1 MEAMSQLTLADQ
13 GGTPRL
19 SRRRR
24 RWPLIGILAVAVLPG
39 VLAIWWFQWVPN
51 WRPPLEEGERYG
63 IDVSAHQDV
72 IDWRQ
77 VAGDGI
83 TFAYIKATE
92 GGDFTDDQF
101 DENWRGAQDAGLD
114 RGAYHYFTLCTP
126 GAEQAHHFI
135 DVAPPENDA
144 LPPAVDLELAGN
156 CSARP
161 GPSEVRGQLG
171 DFIRLVEEAWG
182 REIILYVGDDFER
195 AYPVRHEL
203 DRPLWHRRFLL
214 RPDLDGWLI
223 WQLHGYAR
231 VDGIDGGVD
240 LDVMRP
246 SPLSRQHDAAS

>member
-1 MEAMSQLTLADQ
+1 MAHLA
-13 GGTPRL
+13 
-19 SRRRR
+19 RRRR
-24 RWPLIGILAVAVLPG
+24 RGALVGICAVAFLAG
-39 VLAIWWFQWVPN
+39 VLAAWWFLWVPS
-51 WRPPLEEGERYG
+51 WRPPLKEGERYG

-77 VAGDGI
+77 VANDGI

-92 GGDFTDDQF
+92 GGDFTDVRF
-101 DENWRGAQDAGLD
+101 DENSRGAQEAGLD

-126 GAEQAHHFI
+126 GAEQANHFL
-135 DVAPPENDA
+135 DVAPLDSDA
-144 LPPAVDLELAGN
+144 LPPAVDLELADN

-161 GPSEVRGQLG
+161 SPAEVNQQLG

-182 REIILYVGDDFER
+182 RKVILYVGDDFER

-214 RPDLDGWLI
+214 RPDLDGWFI

-231 VDGIDGGVD
+231 VSGIAGGVD
-240 LDVMRP
+240 FDVMRA
-246 SPLSRQHDAAS
+246 SP